1 MAAEVRGWLVC
12 GRVQRVFFRESTRR
26 QAVELGLSG
35 YAVNLADGRVE
46 VAAQG
51 CPEALDQLEAWLHTG
66 PQLARV
72 DGVER
77 FAPDS
82 DRLRGEAFVTG

>member
-1 MAAEVRGWLVC
+1 MAAEARAWRVS

-26 QAVELGLSG
+26 QALGLGLTG

-51 CPEALDQLEAWLHTG
+51 RPEALDQLEAWLQKG
-66 PQLARV
+66 PRTARV
-72 DGVER
+72 DGLER
-77 FAPDS
+77 FTPLAS
-82 DRLRGEAFVTG
+82 RLGTEGFVTG